1 MLSVMYMAEQF
12 ITYQEKTK
20 DIVTN
25 RRCKVANCKQKN
37 FSASVRKHIIFYI
50 INITN

>member
-12 ITYQEKTK
+12 ITYQ
-20 DIVTN
+20 DLILVVTN